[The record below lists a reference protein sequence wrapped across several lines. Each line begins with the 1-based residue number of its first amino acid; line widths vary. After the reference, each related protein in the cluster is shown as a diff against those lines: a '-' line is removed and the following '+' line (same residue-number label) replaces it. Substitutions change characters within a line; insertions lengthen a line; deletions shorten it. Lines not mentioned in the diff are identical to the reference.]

1 MGISQQIGASSQ
13 VKWGVCTSSTRPASP
28 YHGQHIYETDTNL
41 QYVWNGTAW
50 VNNYASSASPAL
62 TGIPTAP
69 TAAVDTN
76 TTQLAT
82 TAYVV
87 GQGYA
92 KLANPTFS
100 GTVSGITKTMV
111 GLGSV
116 DNTADTAKPVSTA
129 QQTALNLKANLS
141 GAAFTGVT
149 TNSAT
154 PSFYAYHAASGNA
167 GSGVQIFSVV
177 HTNRGSCYNS
187 SNGRFTASVAGNYL
201 FVSSLLSLSTGIVNG
216 ELQKNGATH
225 QYGEMT
231 RGSGAGGYVQAIFC
245 SVMNMAVGD
254 YAQINTGAYAVYGYS
269 YSSFS
274 GFFIG

>member
-1 MGISQQIGASSQ
+1 MI
-13 VKWGVCTSSTRPASP
+13 KWGVCTSSTRPASP
-28 YHGQHIYETDTNL
+28 YAGQHIYETDTNL
-41 QYVWNGTAW
+41 QFVWNGSAW
-50 VNNYASSASPAL
+50 VNNYASSASPTF
-62 TGIPTAP
+62 TGVPAAP

-82 TAYVV
+82 TGYVV

-92 KLANPTFS
+92 KLASPTFT
-100 GTVSGITKTMV
+100 GTVSGVTKSMV

-116 DNTADTAKPVSTA
+116 DNTADTAKPISTA

-141 GAAFTGVT
+141 GAAFTGVI

-154 PSFYAYHAASGNA
+154 PSFNAYHSGTSNA
-167 GSGVQIFSVV
+167 GSGIQIFSVV

-201 FVSSLLSLSTGIVNG
+201 FVSALLSINSGIVNG
-216 ELQKNGATH
+216 ELQKNGVVH
-225 QYGEMT
+225 QYAEMT
-231 RGSGAGGYVQAIFC
+231 RGSGTGGYVQAVFC

-254 YAQINTGAYAVYGYS
+254 YAQINTGAYSVYGYT

-274 GFFIG
+274 GFLIG